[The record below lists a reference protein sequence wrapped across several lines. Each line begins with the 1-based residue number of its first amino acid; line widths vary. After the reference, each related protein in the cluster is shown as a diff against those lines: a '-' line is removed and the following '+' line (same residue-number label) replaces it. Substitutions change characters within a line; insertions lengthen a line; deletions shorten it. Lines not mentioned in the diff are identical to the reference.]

1 MCNGNCNCGGSC
13 SGAGAGLDGQS
24 SEQPLDRL
32 YAAAR
37 RAMAELYPEKAEAIN
52 SGRYSRME
60 EIFAMDALGE
70 KKLPT
75 MLHRCDEER
84 QKEIIDAN
92 IETLFTGLSQ
102 SMIDFYRK
110 KLDETKPGKR

>member
-1 MCNGNCNCGGSC
+1 MCNGNCKCGASC
-13 SGAGAGLDGQS
+13 SGTTAGLDGQS
-24 SEQPLDRL
+24 GAQPLDRL

-37 RAMAELYPEKAEAIN
+37 QAMAELFPDKAAEIN
-52 SGRYSRME
+52 AGRYSRIE
-60 EIFAMDALGE
+60 EIFTMDALGE

-75 MLHRCDEER
+75 MLHRFDEER